1 MGSHITSNKANIIV
15 NQNQLIMKS
24 LSFLSYA
31 RLLAGI
37 SLVIFSFNSCKK
49 DDDNNNDPAYVGT
62 WSRTDT
68 IPVDTFA
75 LQVKDLLTFTKTT
88 VTNMGQIFNPD
99 TDEWLDLMGMKG
111 TFTASGKSLNIT
123 VSQVGIS
130 DFDTLG
136 VPTGSIQ
143 YYTKDD
149 PEFNLVLNELDQK
162 ENFDAEYSVS
172 GNKLTMKVDDNGDGD
187 FNDDGET
194 QVYTK
199 GSGSGM

>member
-1 MGSHITSNKANIIV
+1 
-15 NQNQLIMKS
+15 MKS
-24 LSFLSYA
+24 LGFVNYA

-49 DDDNNNDPAYVGT
+49 DDDNNNNDPAYVGT

-88 VTNMGQIFNPD
+88 VTNMGQIYNPD

-111 TFTASGKSLNIT
+111 TFTASGKTLDIT
-123 VSQVGIS
+123 VDQVGIS

-136 VPTGSIQ
+136 IPSGNIQ
-143 YYTKDD
+143 YFTKDD
-149 PEFNLVLNELDQK
+149 AEFNLVLNELDQK
-162 ENFDAEYSVS
+162 ENFQAEYNVS
-172 GNKLTMKVDDNGDGD
+172 GNKLTMKVDDNDDGD
-187 FNDDGET
+187 FTDDGET

-199 GSGSGM
+199 ESGSGM